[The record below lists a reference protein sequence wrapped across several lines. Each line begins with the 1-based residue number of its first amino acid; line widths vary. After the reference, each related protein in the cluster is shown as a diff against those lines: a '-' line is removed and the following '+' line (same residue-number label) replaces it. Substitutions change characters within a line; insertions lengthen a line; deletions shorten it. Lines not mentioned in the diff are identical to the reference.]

1 MGDRVSAT
9 AIRNII
15 SRDTTKEQM
24 REVYSTYQDT
34 QPKGFEQFHAST
46 VDPIFAE
53 IPEKSKVLDV
63 GANSGE
69 FMKLLKDSKAC
80 RVKGVDLSLL
90 AIENAKKK
98 GIKVL
103 YADAENLPFKDASF
117 DVVILR
123 EVLTHI
129 HEPLK
134 ALKEIRRVLKPKG
147 FLIGSAPHANLERI
161 VWDEK
166 RLHHR
171 YYDEDTIQDHLKE
184 SFEEIHLKILNGS
197 QFAMGFMGSMLADQP
212 AEILFKCGNVGT
224 PKWDQALLEDT
235 KTLRVWMGPTQPPA
249 DAYYRMIGYAIKM
262 RQMKNIEIGF
272 DAFKWTDGAGTSRWQ
287 EKLRMNELGQ
297 PASAISMNQMESCLK
312 VADPWV
318 FQLTGFDDIL
328 AFFEVAKQVHPH
340 KKFITESDD
349 WIFDLPG
356 YNVASHTYRP
366 NSPMEQIAYDQI
378 KLSDAIIVSTG
389 YLREKYI
396 ELFPEK
402 PVYIVSNSIDFDLWD
417 NCLSDDKLDAKKEG
431 VVRIIY
437 SGCGNHNG
445 DLEIVKPVL
454 LELLEEFPNLEVVLA
469 QPFPCF
475 EDVKNSRLYVP
486 KDRNGNPRWENIINY
501 PSMLKGW
508 KGDIG
513 IAPLRDNAFNRAK
526 SNLRWLEYSALKIPT
541 VASSVRP
548 FAESIKDGEGYLC
561 KTKQEWYDR
570 LKDLILHPELRLEIS
585 GNAYARVKKDFNMD
599 QVAGD
604 YAKILRRIRDGR

>member
-1 MGDRVSAT
+1 MDWRMST

-15 SRDTTKEQM
+15 TRDTSKE
-24 REVYSTYQDT
+24 EVKKVYSTYQDT

-53 IPEKSKVLDV
+53 IPVGAKVLDV

-69 FMKLLKDSKAC
+69 MMRLLQTAKQC

-90 AIENAKKK
+90 AIEEAKKK
-98 GIKVL
+98 GTKVL

-161 VWDEK
+161 AWDEK

-171 YYDEDTIQDHLKE
+171 YYDENTIQEHLKD
-184 SFEEIHLKILNGS
+184 SFEEIHLRILNGA
-197 QFAMGFMGSMLADQP
+197 QFTIGFANSMLADQP
-212 AEILFKCGNVGT
+212 AEILFKCGSKGT
-224 PKWDQALLEDT
+224 LKWDQALLQD
-235 KTLRVWMGPTQPPA
+235 KRTLRAWMGPTQPPA

-262 RQMKNIEIGF
+262 RQMKGVEIGF
-272 DAFKWTDGAGTSRWQ
+272 DAFKWTDSGGTSAWQ
-287 EKLRMNELGQ
+287 EKLRMNEAGN
-297 PASAISMNQMESCLK
+297 PSSAIAMNQFENCLK

-328 AFFEVAKQVHPH
+328 AFFEVAKQVHPT
-340 KKFITESDD
+340 KKFVTEMDD

-356 YNVASHTYRP
+356 YNVASNPYKP
-366 NSPMEQIAYDQI
+366 NSTLEKIAYDQI
-378 KLSDAIIVSTG
+378 KLSDAIIVSTSF
-389 YLREKYI
+389 LKESVLKI
-396 ELFPEK
+396 FPEK
-402 PVYIVSNSIDFDLWD
+402 KVHIIPNTIDFDLWD
-417 NCLSDDKLDAKKEG
+417 HCLSDEKMEKKKDG
-431 VVRIIY
+431 MVRIIY

-454 LELLEEFPNLEVVLA
+454 LALLDEFPNLEVIMA
-469 QPFPCF
+469 QEFPCF
-475 EDVKNSRLYVP
+475 SDVT
-486 KDRNGNPRWENIINY
+486 NPRFKVVKRWVDIINY

-508 KGDIG
+508 DGDIG

-541 VASSVRP
+541 VASDVRP
-548 FAESIKDGEGYLC
+548 FSESVKTDQTGFLC
-561 KTKQEWYDR
+561 KSRQEWYDT
-570 LKDLILHPELRLEIS
+570 LKVLTVDAKVRSSIGKR
-585 GNAYARVKKDFNMD
+585 AYDDVKERFNMD
-599 QVAGD
+599 KVAAQ
-604 YAKILRRIRDGR
+604 YADLLKEIRG